1 MNITYRAGSQ
11 TRSDNL
17 LIRFLIVRVP
27 KLESP
32 NGVGIEQWI
41 ATYG

>member
-1 MNITYRAGSQ
+1 LIVTYQSGSQ
-11 TRSDNL
+11 RKTDSLRVTL
-17 LIRFLIVRVP
+17 TVVRVP

-41 ATYG
+41 SYYG